1 LHTSYANSS
10 SIINANTAHLV
21 YEIKSESKLL
31 HILSSK
37 DFNISLLKDLIK
49 IAFEHMIHNFQSDCV
64 QHNPHLNYLKIPA
77 LLKTTIVVLIEHMKG
92 IVHANDK
99 KGAVD
104 DNNDDD
110 DNMNRQANAKDFDVV
125 DDDDNDDVHVEYIRN
140 AVECYMNNLQLLE
153 HVCLV
158 HVEAVH
164 VEKFLR
170 ENFWRLHSYDLFW
183 QFNTVCMA
191 RALRWATRP
200 PVAHAKVYEYLKC
213 CASLLKDKYLWH
225 AFKPVDAYVSEK
237 ARYINV
243 IFTLSTMLLKRT
255 GFLHG
260 YTSPSNMRATAGG
273 EVEARQTRTN
283 LCVVFVANYL
293 ENFDD
298 IPAEE
303 KNGNFVAIEV
313 NCCKKK
319 RSFHFQVGLR
329 LRRC

>member
-1 LHTSYANSS
+1 LHTSYTNS

-92 IVHANDK
+92 IVHANNDK
-99 KGAVD
+99 DTVD
-104 DNNDDD
+104 DD
-110 DNMNRQANAKDFDVV
+110 MNRQANAKDFDVLVV
-125 DDDDNDDVHVEYIRN
+125 DDDDDDVHVEYIRN
-140 AVECYMNNLQLLE
+140 AVECYLNNLQLLE

-164 VEKFLR
+164 VEKFMR
-170 ENFWRLHSYDLFW
+170 ENFWKSHSFELFW
-183 QFNTVCMA
+183 QFNTVCMRKA
-191 RALRWATRP
+191 HGWALRQPLTI
-200 PVAHAKVYEYLKC
+200 AKVYEYLKC
-213 CASLLKDKYLWH
+213 CDSILKDKYLWN

-243 IFTLSTMLLKRT
+243 IFTLSTMLLRNT
-255 GFLHG
+255 GFWHG
-260 YTSPSNMRATAGG
+260 YSNPCNMRSRSNEAEATQ
-273 EVEARQTRTN
+273 VKTN
-283 LCVVFVANYL
+283 LSVVFVANYL
-293 ENFDD
+293 ENIDN

-303 KNGNFVAIEV
+303 KTGNLVAIEV
-313 NCCKKK
+313 N
-319 RSFHFQVGLR
+319 
-329 LRRC
+329 